1 MLKDQLIDFMKT
13 FETEHIDFD
22 LFVTFEHVLV
32 HENDFKAVNYSDQQG
47 IRDLLEYLGRAG
59 WKLIEEDGVL
69 VGCKKDKETIRL
81 GLGGQVQWT
90 YGPFFQMQDLDQAYL
105 GFIETLFDELRRR
118 GMVLLAT
125 GHQPVSASSD
135 IEVVPTVENKCMM
148 EYAGDNAAL
157 VDYLTSSAKTSV
169 SFKYAHVD
177 NYEKRYQA
185 AMIIQ
190 PALAAFFDNTAWI
203 EGKENTK
210 PLYNVNNLLTADE
223 SLYHVEDSLSNSFKY
238 RDFADFLMY
247 APAVTMKDGDKLVY
261 AGDKKVEDVY
271 VDGVSE
277 EDVKRILRT
286 VKPMI
291 SMDENGLTVTNV
303 DSVPYPLNMAY
314 VLLVR
319 ALLYNPDHIT
329 ALQKMIEEMKEENIV
344 TAHQETLHKGL
355 QAPMGEGTT
364 FDLMK
369 DLFFM
374 ITLTVGPKEQHYL
387 QPLNALLFKDITTKG
402 VSAKQFANMM
412 ANA

>member
-1 MLKDQLIDFMKT
+1 M
-13 FETEHIDFD
+13 
-22 LFVTFEHVLV
+22 
-32 HENDFKAVNYSDQQG
+32 
-47 IRDLLEYLGRAG
+47 
-59 WKLIEEDGVL
+59 
-69 VGCKKDKETIRL
+69 
-81 GLGGQVQWT
+81 
-90 YGPFFQMQDLDQAYL
+90 
-105 GFIETLFDELRRR
+105 
-118 GMVLLAT
+118 
-125 GHQPVSASSD
+125 
-135 IEVVPTVENKCMM
+135 
-148 EYAGDNAAL
+148 
-157 VDYLTSSAKTSV
+157 
-169 SFKYAHVD
+169 
-177 NYEKRYQA
+177 
-185 AMIIQ
+185 
-190 PALAAFFDNTAWI
+190 
-203 EGKENTK
+203 
-210 PLYNVNNLLTADE
+210 NNLLTADE

>member
-1 MLKDQLIDFMKT
+1 
-13 FETEHIDFD
+13 
-22 LFVTFEHVLV
+22 
-32 HENDFKAVNYSDQQG
+32 
-47 IRDLLEYLGRAG
+47 
-59 WKLIEEDGVL
+59 
-69 VGCKKDKETIRL
+69 
-81 GLGGQVQWT
+81 
-90 YGPFFQMQDLDQAYL
+90 
-105 GFIETLFDELRRR
+105 
-118 GMVLLAT
+118 
-125 GHQPVSASSD
+125 
-135 IEVVPTVENKCMM
+135 
-148 EYAGDNAAL
+148 
-157 VDYLTSSAKTSV
+157 
-169 SFKYAHVD
+169 
-177 NYEKRYQA
+177 
-185 AMIIQ
+185 MIIQ

-329 ALQKMIEEMKEENIV
+329 ALQKMIEEMREEIGR
-344 TAHQETLHKGL
+344 AH
-355 QAPMGEGTT
+355 
-364 FDLMK
+364 
-369 DLFFM
+369 
-374 ITLTVGPKEQHYL
+374 V
-387 QPLNALLFKDITTKG
+387 
-402 VSAKQFANMM
+402 
-412 ANA
+412 